1 MTDLFGLTAQQFETY
16 LLILIRIVTMFAVF
30 PIFSAP
36 QIPHHVRLG
45 LGLVVSFIL
54 FHVVPPMPMLNNYG
68 DLAIS
73 VLAQVVL
80 GAIVGYV
87 ASLVFVGIQF
97 AGELIDLQIGFAVA
111 NVINPSTQQNIT
123 IIGELELA
131 IATLIFLI
139 TDSHHLLIQGLAGSF
154 TLVPLPF
161 IHLDP
166 SVMSNAVSFLSQSL
180 LDVFKIAAPAA
191 GALFLT
197 NVALSLMARVA
208 PQMNVFVVG
217 FPFQIGVGLLVLAFS
232 IPLLGIV
239 GPDIFHGVAR
249 EMDSVMRGLRVLK
262 KERRTNAALF
272 FRCEER

>member
-1 MTDLFGLTAQQFETY
+1 MTDLFGLTAQQFETW
-16 LLILIRIVTMFAVF
+16 LLILIRISVMLWVF
-30 PIFSAP
+30 PIFSAV

-45 LGLVVSFIL
+45 LALVISFIL
-54 FHVVPPMPMLNNYG
+54 YHVVPTMPMLSNYG
-68 DLAIS
+68 DLATA
-73 VLAQVVL
+73 VVAQAVL
-80 GAIVGYV
+80 GAIVGYI

-111 NVINPSTQQNIT
+111 NVINPATQQNIT

-161 IHLDP
+161 IRLDP
-166 SVMSNAVSFLSQSL
+166 SVMENAVSFLSQSL

-197 NVALSLMARVA
+197 NVSLALMARVA

-217 FPFQIGVGLLVLAFS
+217 FPFQIGIGLIVLALS

-249 EMDSVMRGLRVLK
+249 EMDAVMRGLHV
-262 KERRTNAALF
+262 
-272 FRCEER
+272 

>member
-1 MTDLFGLTAQQFETY
+1 VTDLFGLTAQQFETF
-16 LLILIRIVTMFAVF
+16 LLILIRVVTMFAVF

-36 QIPHHVRLG
+36 QIPQHVRLG

-249 EMDSVMRGLRVLK
+249 EMDSVMRGLRV
-262 KERRTNAALF
+262 
-272 FRCEER
+272 

>member
-1 MTDLFGLTAQQFETY
+1 VTDLFGITAQQFETF
-16 LLILIRIVTMFAVF
+16 LLILVRVATMLQVF
-30 PIFSAP
+30 PIFSSS
-36 QIPHHVRLG
+36 QIPHHLRLG
-45 LGLVVSFIL
+45 LALVLSFIL
-54 FHVVPPMPMLNNYG
+54 FHVVPPMPMLTNYG

-80 GAIVGYV
+80 GAIVGYI
-87 ASLVFVGIQF
+87 ASLVFVGVQF

-111 NVINPSTQQNIT
+111 NVINPQTQQNIT

-139 TDSHHLLIQGLAGSF
+139 TDSHHLLIQGIAGSF

-166 SVMSNAVSFLSQSL
+166 IVMSDAVSFLSQSL

-197 NVALSLMARVA
+197 NVGLALMARVA

-217 FPFQIGVGLLVLAFS
+217 FPFQIGIGLIVLAFS
-232 IPLLGIV
+232 MPLLGIV
-239 GPDIFHGVAR
+239 APDIFHGVAK
-249 EMDSVMRGLRVLK
+249 EMDSVMRGLRV
-262 KERRTNAALF
+262 
-272 FRCEER
+272 

>member
-1 MTDLFGLTAQQFETY
+1 VTNLFGLTAQQFETF
-16 LLILIRIVTMFAVF
+16 LLILVRVFTMFQMF
-30 PIFSAP
+30 PIFSAQ
-36 QIPHHVRLG
+36 QIPHHLRLG
-45 LGLVVSFIL
+45 LGIVVSFIL
-54 FHVVPPMPMLNNYG
+54 FQVVPPMPMLTNYG
-68 DLAIS
+68 DLAIA

-139 TDSHHLLIQGLAGSF
+139 TNSHHLLIEGLAGSF
-154 TLVPLPF
+154 NLVPLPF

-166 SVMSNAVSFLSQSL
+166 SVLTNAVSFLSQSL

-191 GALFLT
+191 GALFVT
-197 NVALSLMARVA
+197 NVALALMARVA

-217 FPFQIGVGLLVLAFS
+217 FPFQIGIGMIVLGIS
-232 IPLLGIV
+232 MPLLGIV

-249 EMDSVMRGLRVLK
+249 EMDAVMRGLRV
-262 KERRTNAALF
+262 
-272 FRCEER
+272 

>member
-1 MTDLFGLTAQQFETY
+1 VTDLFGLTAQQFETW
-16 LLILIRIVTMFAVF
+16 LLILIRISVMLWVF
-30 PIFSAP
+30 PIFSAV

-45 LGLVVSFIL
+45 LALVISFIL
-54 FHVVPPMPMLNNYG
+54 YHVVPTMPMLSNYG
-68 DLAIS
+68 DLATA
-73 VLAQVVL
+73 VVAQAVL
-80 GAIVGYV
+80 GAIVGYI

-111 NVINPSTQQNIT
+111 NVINPATQQNIT

-161 IHLDP
+161 IRLDP
-166 SVMSNAVSFLSQSL
+166 SVMENAVSFLSQSL

-197 NVALSLMARVA
+197 NVSLALMARVA

-217 FPFQIGVGLLVLAFS
+217 FPFQIGIGLIVLALS

-249 EMDSVMRGLRVLK
+249 EMDAVMRGLHV
-262 KERRTNAALF
+262 
-272 FRCEER
+272 